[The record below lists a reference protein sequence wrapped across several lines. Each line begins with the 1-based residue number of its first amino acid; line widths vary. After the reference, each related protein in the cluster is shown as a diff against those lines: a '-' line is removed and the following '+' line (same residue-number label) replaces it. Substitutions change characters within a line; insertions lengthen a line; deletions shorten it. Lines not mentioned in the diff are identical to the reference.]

1 MIIFLIALIVLIAFY
16 VIYVE
21 MMFTS
26 IGKIAQILSSIA
38 SWVVFIS
45 VIIFVCVHIGT
56 ESKIMKNQ
64 EKYNKLVTEVNVA
77 DSGND
82 DAAKVLAI
90 QNVSEW
96 NQKVK
101 VDQYW
106 TYNPWTSW
114 YHNKKVVDAEKT
126 IELPDWTDNN
136 E

>member
-1 MIIFLIALIVLIAFY
+1 MLIFLTALIAMVVFY
-16 VIYVE
+16 IIYVE
-21 MMFTS
+21 TMFTS
-26 IGKIAQILSSIA
+26 TGEIAEKLSSIA
-38 SWVVFIS
+38 FWVVFVS
-45 VIIFVCVHIGT
+45 FIIFALVHIGT
-56 ESKIMKNQ
+56 DSKIVKN
-64 EKYNKLVTEVNVA
+64 EIRYNTMINEVKIA

-126 IELPDWTDNN
+126 IELPDWDNN
-136 E
+136 D

>member
-1 MIIFLIALIVLIAFY
+1 MLIFLIALVVLILFY
-16 VIYVE
+16 VIYIE

-56 ESKIMKNQ
+56 EPKIMKNQ
-64 EKYNKLVTEVNVA
+64 VKYNNLVTEVNVA

-82 DAAKVLAI
+82 NAAKVLAI

-114 YHNKKVVDAEKT
+114 YHNEKVVNAEKT
-126 IELPDWTDNN
+126 IELPDWDNN
-136 E
+136 D

>member
-64 EKYNKLVTEVNVA
+64 EKYNNLVTEVNVA

>member
-1 MIIFLIALIVLIAFY
+1 MIIFLIALITLIVFY
-16 VIYVE
+16 IIYVE
-21 MMFTS
+21 IMFTN
-26 IGKIAQILSSIA
+26 IGKIAQILASIA

-64 EKYNKLVTEVNVA
+64 VKYNNLVTEVNVA

-114 YHNKKVVDAEKT
+114 YYNKKVVDAEKT
-126 IELPDWTDNN
+126 IELPDWNN
-136 E
+136 ND

>member
-1 MIIFLIALIVLIAFY
+1 MIIFLIALIAMIVFY

-56 ESKIMKNQ
+56 EAKIMKNQ
-64 EKYNKLVTEVNVA
+64 EKYNNLVTEVNVA

>member
-1 MIIFLIALIVLIAFY
+1 MIIFLIALIAMIVFY

-64 EKYNKLVTEVNVA
+64 EKYNNLVTEVNVA